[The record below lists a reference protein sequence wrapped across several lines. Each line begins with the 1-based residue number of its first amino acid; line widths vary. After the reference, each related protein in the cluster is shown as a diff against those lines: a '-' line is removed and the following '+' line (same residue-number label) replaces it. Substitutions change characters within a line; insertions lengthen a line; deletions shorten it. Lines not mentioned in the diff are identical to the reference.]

1 MGCRYLRLKQSG
13 LPLIHPDDRLLQ
25 RRFFRIDFG
34 SIGNQSNH
42 FIVIPN
48 RSKALLH
55 IYPNPLGFKA
65 TQIPLPLSHAGA
77 TTLILDQMESIIRP
91 KLI

>member
-1 MGCRYLRLKQSG
+1 MGWPIPSSKTIG

-48 RSKALLH
+48 RSKSSSSYLSQSIIDLKQ
-55 IYPNPLGFKA
+55 P
-65 TQIPLPLSHAGA
+65 QIPLPLSTAGA
-77 TTLILDQMESIIRP
+77 TTY
-91 KLI
+91 